1 MSGAKRAGHWWH
13 PKRLHPGVR
22 LIIIVVGGA
31 VLSILAGFFV
41 GKNQGQPAFEPP
53 FAVSSSR
60 LDASE
65 DPRDPALAPL
75 PPLRGREPA
84 KATPKGSG
92 TPSSGYSPSERESL
106 GGANSGSGGVG
117 PSSGGDKKPAKAPA
131 QSPPTETVPER
142 KPTET
147 VTQSTTG
154 KVGK

>member
-1 MSGAKRAGHWWH
+1 
-13 PKRLHPGVR
+13 
-22 LIIIVVGGA
+22 LIMIVVGGS
-31 VLSILAGFFV
+31 VLSILAGFLA

-53 FAVSSSR
+53 VAVSSSR
-60 LDASE
+60 LDESE

-75 PPLRGREPA
+75 PPLHGREPA
-84 KATPKGSG
+84 KATPKRSG
-92 TPSSGYSPSERESL
+92 TPSSGYSSSERESL

-117 PSSGGDKKPAKAPA
+117 SSSGGGEVDKMPVKAPA
-131 QSPPTETVPER
+131 QSSPTETVPEP